1 MFVHNNIPFPTKA
14 RFLSPLF
21 KKKKKKKVKQDTY
34 VPHDGDYW
42 PIGIEEETALM
53 GMDDNSK

>member
-21 KKKKKKKVKQDTY
+21 KKKKVKQNTY
-34 VPHDGDYW
+34 APQDGDYW